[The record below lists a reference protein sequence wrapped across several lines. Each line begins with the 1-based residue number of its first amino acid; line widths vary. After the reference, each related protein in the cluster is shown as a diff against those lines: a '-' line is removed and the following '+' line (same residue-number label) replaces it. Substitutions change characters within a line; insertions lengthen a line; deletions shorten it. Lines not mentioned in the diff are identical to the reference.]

1 MKLVKDGK
9 EVKNERGYGK
19 TNKIRDAALIPV
31 VIAAVEEER
40 WVTVGEPM
48 VCQMIHVKW

>member
-9 EVKNERGYGK
+9 EVKNERGHGK
-19 TNKIRDAALIPV
+19 TKRIRDAALIPV
-31 VIAAVEEER
+31 VAAAVEEDR
-40 WVTVGEPM
+40 WFTVQEPM